1 MPEKLKLYLEGNI
14 EESCSTKPSYITR
27 VKLDLVKSVVGK
39 LREKCD
45 ELTTIG
51 GVMFKCSKNESRI
64 TFTVGN
70 GRLVVEASDAEEALR
85 LLENILT

>member
-1 MPEKLKLYLEGNI
+1 VPEKLKLYLEGKI
-14 EESCSTKPSYITR
+14 EESCSTKPSYIAR

-45 ELTTIG
+45 ELKTIG
-51 GVMFKCSKNESRI
+51 GVMFKCSKNEGRI

-70 GRLVVEASDAEEALR
+70 GRLVVEASNAEEALR
-85 LLENILT
+85 LLEDILA